1 MFSKQTKPSGHS
13 LSPSP
18 LPSAPDQASGPA
30 RKSGPPK
37 VATMI
42 AEDVT
47 IEGNVTGDGELH
59 VDGVIRGDV
68 RVARIRIG
76 ETGLVERAI
85 QADLLEARGRVIG
98 SVSAKQVRLF
108 ATAHVDGDITH
119 EQLMME

>member
-1 MFSKQTKPSGHS
+1 
-13 LSPSP
+13 
-18 LPSAPDQASGPA
+18 
-30 RKSGPPK
+30 
-37 VATMI
+37 MI

-68 RVARIRIG
+68 RVARISIG
-76 ETGLVERAI
+76 ETGLVEGAI

-119 EQLMME
+119 EQLMMEAGAYFQGRSLKFQRPPAPAPVELTDLSRTELP